1 MPDIAF
7 ECISLCV
14 SREVIAVF
22 SSCELKEE
30 GGMTNMDRS
39 QGSIERTPWGLTI
52 TGTRIT
58 LYDVMDYLTAD
69 WPPPLIQSW
78 LNLSDRQI
86 ADAVAYIAAHRA
98 EVEAEYHQVLQRADE
113 IRTYWEARNRQRLA
127 QIAAMPVSPQKQALK
142 AKLDAWKANL
152 KLAA

>member
-1 MPDIAF
+1 
-7 ECISLCV
+7 
-14 SREVIAVF
+14 
-22 SSCELKEE
+22 
-30 GGMTNMDRS
+30 MTNVERS

-52 TGTRIT
+52 SGTRIT

-98 EVEAEYHQVLQRADE
+98 EVEAEYQQVLQRADE
-113 IRTYWEARNRQRLA
+113 IRTYWEARNHQRLA
-127 QIAAMPVSPQKQALK
+127 EIAAMPVSPQKQALK